1 MPGRSSFPPLRS
13 PAAAKAEP
21 PRHVIEVYRHSEQTI
36 TCVCGWHGSSATQER
51 GGSEWTAHLAEF
63 RTRKR

>member
-1 MPGRSSFPPLRS
+1 
-13 PAAAKAEP
+13 
-21 PRHVIEVYRHSEQTI
+21 VIEVYRHREQTI
-36 TCVCGWHGSSATQER
+36 TCVCGWHGSSAPTER

>member
-1 MPGRSSFPPLRS
+1 
-13 PAAAKAEP
+13 
-21 PRHVIEVYRHSEQTI
+21 VIEVYRHREQTI
-36 TCVCGWHGSSATQER
+36 TCVCGWHGSSAAQER